1 MSARYS
7 GGVVSVS
14 VVTGGTGYTVAPTVA
29 FSGGGGT
36 QAAALAHMAG
46 TVVQSVVLT
55 TGGTGYSSAPTVTL
69 SAATGAGA
77 NAVAAVYA
85 GPARPMTFFQG
96 RSGEAYGVD
105 GMGRGVRIDCGT
117 TTLTPIGIHRPSVAP
132 VITAST
138 TSAGKY
144 VSEIIMIRP
153 GAGYNATPSVTL
165 TGGSATTA
173 ATARAVMRAGAVAGV
188 VVEGRGAGYATPP
201 DVAIVSGYPGD
212 PTFGVEVSGGVAEVR
227 ILTGGTGYTS
237 DGTTTPA
244 VVFSS
249 GQGLTNAYAVP
260 AVDGLGRI
268 SGIQRFAGGTG
279 ATTSVTATITGG
291 GGNSAILAIDMQFS
305 VVGATVISGGTGH
318 QVPPILTFTPNKAD
332 ISGGGAIAEASV
344 SAGAVTSVAIKA
356 GGSYSLPPTLGM
368 TDTSAEALAVLAPV
382 LQGTYRCA
390 VRYLDGNKGDDPIPS
405 SISDLTT
412 VEVPDG
418 SSHLAWS
425 FTHTGIDDR
434 VTAMELW
441 RTTANQSIVLYR
453 VETIARDA
461 SGWTSGYVDTK
472 TDPDLLDPDLP
483 GYGLMPITL
492 PSGQLNARRFGVPPG
507 NYGVAVM
514 FQDRAW
520 LGVDTTGV
528 KPNSLL
534 FSEVDEPESV
544 PEENELV
551 IQESAGEQDQLVAM
565 IPLGSEL
572 LLVQTG
578 HTYSL
583 RYVAQ
588 PVIDASISLVAY
600 RGVLSNR
607 CWAVMGGVAFMVDS
621 YGLYA
626 FDGRSEKAVS
636 AAVDNYWRD
645 RIIDFSKSDLFHVS
659 ADYADK
665 VVRFHYCQSSDSTPT
680 RALCYCVATDAWWE
694 EVYPTAL
701 TASAP
706 VVIAG
711 RRGLAFGTGAGG
723 FVRPGAST
731 VSWQY
736 QSGNYRLSND
746 PDRSIGVV
754 FDPTATTCPLNLS
767 LHFNGSTSA
776 RANAVASDR
785 GGGFITGTTA
795 ATVDMRTARSPLG
808 DATGYAQAHMAGRLD
823 PRSVGADRHVAIALA
838 GTQNADRVAIHGVTI
853 AGAG

>member
-36 QAAALAHMAG
+36 NAAALAHMAG

-69 SAATGAGA
+69 SAATGSGA
-77 NAVAAVYA
+77 SAAAAVYA
-85 GPARPMTFFQG
+85 GLARPMTFFQG

-117 TTLTPIGIHRPSVAP
+117 TALTPVGIHRPSVAP

-188 VVEGRGAGYATPP
+188 VVEGRGDGYATPP
-201 DVAIVSGYPGD
+201 AVTIVGGFPSS

-227 ILTGGTGYTS
+227 ILAGGTGYTS
-237 DGTTTPA
+237 SAATTPTI
-244 VVFSS
+244 VFSS
-249 GQGLTNAYAVP
+249 GRGLTNAYAVP
-260 AVDGLGRI
+260 SVDSLGRI
-268 SGIQRFAGGTG
+268 SGLQRFAGGTG
-279 ATTSVTATITGG
+279 ATTSVTAEVTGG
-291 GGNSAILAIDMQFS
+291 GGSSAIIAIDMQFS

-318 QVPPILTFTPNKAD
+318 QVPPVLTFTPNKAD
-332 ISGGGAIAEASV
+332 TSGGGGIAEATV

-356 GGSYSLPPTLGM
+356 GGAYSLPPTLGM

-390 VRYLDGNKGDDPIPS
+390 VRYLDGGKGDDPIPS

-418 SSHLAWS
+418 ASNLAWS
-425 FTHTGIDDR
+425 FTHAGIDAR

-453 VETIARDA
+453 VATIARDA
-461 SGWTSGYVDTK
+461 SGWTSGYVDTRS
-472 TDPDLLDPDLP
+472 DPDLLDPDLP

-659 ADYADK
+659 ADYTDK
-665 VVRFHYCQSSDSTPT
+665 VVRFHYCQSSDSTPI

-711 RRGLAFGTGAGG
+711 RRGQAFGTGAGG
-723 FVRPGAST
+723 FVRTGASS

-853 AGAG
+853 SGAG

>member
-36 QAAALAHMAG
+36 NAAALAHMAG

-69 SAATGAGA
+69 SAATGSGA
-77 NAVAAVYA
+77 SAAAAVYA
-85 GPARPMTFFQG
+85 GLARPMTFFQG

-117 TTLTPIGIHRPSVAP
+117 TALTPVGIHRPSVAP

-188 VVEGRGAGYATPP
+188 VVEGRGDGYATPP
-201 DVAIVSGYPGD
+201 AVTIVGGFPSS

-227 ILTGGTGYTS
+227 ILAGGTGYTS
-237 DGTTTPA
+237 SAATTPTI
-244 VVFSS
+244 VFSS
-249 GQGLTNAYAVP
+249 GRGLTNAYAVP
-260 AVDGLGRI
+260 SVDSLGRI
-268 SGIQRFAGGTG
+268 SGLQRFAGGTG
-279 ATTSVTATITGG
+279 ATTSVTAEVTGG
-291 GGNSAILAIDMQFS
+291 GGSSAIIAIDMQFS

-318 QVPPILTFTPNKAD
+318 QVPPVLTFTPNKAD
-332 ISGGGAIAEASV
+332 TSGGGGIAEATV

-356 GGSYSLPPTLGM
+356 GGAYSLPPTLGM

-390 VRYLDGNKGDDPIPS
+390 VRYLDGGKGDDPIPS

-418 SSHLAWS
+418 ASNLAWS
-425 FTHTGIDDR
+425 FTHAGIDAR

-453 VETIARDA
+453 VATIARDA
-461 SGWTSGYVDTK
+461 SGWTSGYVDTRS
-472 TDPDLLDPDLP
+472 DPDLLDPDLP

-626 FDGRSEKAVS
+626 FEKAVS

-659 ADYADK
+659 ADYTDK

-711 RRGLAFGTGAGG
+711 RRGQAFGTGAGG
-723 FVRPGAST
+723 FVRTGASS

-853 AGAG
+853 SGAG

>member
-36 QAAALAHMAG
+36 NAAALAHMAG

-69 SAATGAGA
+69 SAATGSGA
-77 NAVAAVYA
+77 SAAAAVYA
-85 GPARPMTFFQG
+85 GLARPMTFFQG

-117 TTLTPIGIHRPSVAP
+117 TALTPVGIHRPSVAP

-165 TGGSATTA
+165 TGGSAATA

-188 VVEGRGAGYATPP
+188 VVEGRGDGYATPP
-201 DVAIVSGYPGD
+201 AVTIVGGFPSS

-227 ILTGGTGYTS
+227 ILAGGTGYTS
-237 DGTTTPA
+237 SAATTPTI
-244 VVFSS
+244 VFSS
-249 GQGLTNAYAVP
+249 GRGLTNAYAVP
-260 AVDGLGRI
+260 SVDSLGRI
-268 SGIQRFAGGTG
+268 SGLQRFAGGTG
-279 ATTSVTATITGG
+279 ATTSVTAEVTGG
-291 GGNSAILAIDMQFS
+291 GGSSAIIAIDMQFS

-318 QVPPILTFTPNKAD
+318 QVPPVLTFTPNKAD
-332 ISGGGAIAEASV
+332 TSGGGGIAEATV

-356 GGSYSLPPTLGM
+356 GGAYSLPPTLGM

-390 VRYLDGNKGDDPIPS
+390 VRYLDGGKGDDPIPS

-418 SSHLAWS
+418 ASNLAWS
-425 FTHTGIDDR
+425 FTHAGIDAR

-453 VETIARDA
+453 VATIARDA
-461 SGWTSGYVDTK
+461 SGWTSGYVDTRS
-472 TDPDLLDPDLP
+472 DPDLLDPDLP

-659 ADYADK
+659 ADYTDK
-665 VVRFHYCQSSDSTPT
+665 VVRFHYCQSSDSTPI

-711 RRGLAFGTGAGG
+711 RRGQAFGTGAGG
-723 FVRPGAST
+723 FVRTGASS

-853 AGAG
+853 SGAG

>member
-7 GGVVSVS
+7 GGVVGVS

-36 QAAALAHMAG
+36 NAAALAHMAG

-69 SAATGAGA
+69 SAATGSGA
-77 NAVAAVYA
+77 SAAAAVYA
-85 GPARPMTFFQG
+85 GLARPMTFFQG

-117 TTLTPIGIHRPSVAP
+117 TTLTPVGIHRPSVAP

-188 VVEGRGAGYATPP
+188 VVEGRGDGYATPP
-201 DVAIVSGYPGD
+201 AVTIVGGFPSS

-227 ILTGGTGYTS
+227 ILAGGTGYTS
-237 DGTTTPA
+237 SAATTPTI
-244 VVFSS
+244 VFSS

-260 AVDGLGRI
+260 SVDGLGRI
-268 SGIQRFAGGTG
+268 SGLQRFAGGTG
-279 ATTSVTATITGG
+279 ATTSVTAEVTGG
-291 GGNSAILAIDMQFS
+291 GGSSAIIAIDMQFS

-318 QVPPILTFTPNKAD
+318 QVPPVLTFTPNKAD
-332 ISGGGAIAEASV
+332 TSGGGGIAEATV

-356 GGSYSLPPTLGM
+356 GGAYSLPPTLGM

-390 VRYLDGNKGDDPIPS
+390 VRYLDGGKGDDPIPS

-418 SSHLAWS
+418 ASNLAWS
-425 FTHTGIDDR
+425 FTHAGIDAR

-453 VETIARDA
+453 VATIARDA
-461 SGWTSGYVDTK
+461 SGWTSGYVDTRS
-472 TDPDLLDPDLP
+472 DPDLLDPDLP

-659 ADYADK
+659 ADYTDK

-711 RRGLAFGTGAGG
+711 RRGQAFGTGAGG
-723 FVRPGAST
+723 FVRTGASS

-853 AGAG
+853 SGAG

>member
-1 MSARYS
+1 MSARIP

-14 VVTGGTGYTVAPTVA
+14 VVTGGTGYVVAPTVS

-46 TVVQSVVLT
+46 TIVQSVVLT
-55 TGGTGYSSAPTVTL
+55 TGGTGYSAAPTVTL
-69 SAATGAGA
+69 TAATGSGA
-77 NAVAAVYA
+77 HAVAAVYA

-117 TTLTPIGIHRPSVAP
+117 TTLTPVGIHRPCLAP

-138 TSAGKY
+138 TSAGQY
-144 VSEIIMIRP
+144 VSEILMIRG
-153 GAGYNATPSVTL
+153 GAGYNATPSVAL
-165 TGGSATTA
+165 TGGGATTA
-173 ATARAVMRAGAVAGV
+173 ATARAIMRAGAVLGV
-188 VVEGRGAGYATPP
+188 VVEGRGVGYATPP
-201 DVAIVSGYPGD
+201 DVAIVAGYPGN
-212 PTFGVEVSGGVAEVR
+212 PSFGIKVAGGVAEVR
-227 ILTGGTGYTS
+227 ILSGGTGYSS
-237 DGTTTPA
+237 DGTTTPT

-260 AVDGLGRI
+260 SVDGLGRI

-279 ATTSVTATITGG
+279 ATTAVTATITGG
-291 GGNSAILAIDMQFS
+291 GGISAVLAVDMQFS
-305 VVGATVISGGTGH
+305 VVSATVISGGTGH
-318 QVPPILTFTPNKAD
+318 QVPPVLTFTPDKAD
-332 ISGGGAIAEASV
+332 TSGNGAIAEATV
-344 SAGAVTSVAIKA
+344 SAGAVTSVSIKA
-356 GGSYSLPPTLGM
+356 GGSYALPPTLEM
-368 TDTSAEALAVLAPV
+368 INTSAEALAVLAPV

-418 SSHLAWS
+418 ASHLGWS

-453 VETIARDA
+453 VDTILRDA
-461 SGWTSGYVDTK
+461 AGWESGYVDTRS
-472 TDPDLLDPDLP
+472 DPDLLDPERP

-578 HTYSL
+578 HAYSL

-600 RGVLSNR
+600 RGVLNNR

-711 RRGLAFGTGAGG
+711 RRGLTFGTGAGG
-723 FVRPGAST
+723 FVRTGAST

-853 AGAG
+853 SGAG